1 HFKGSMQVMTK
12 TFSRKRPLMALAVLA
27 LMTSAAPLAAQRS
40 GDAEARLKKVEAE
53 VTALQ
58 RQVFPGGDGKYFAP
72 EISRGT
78 SAAAPVGT
86 PATTPVTDLLT
97 RMDSVESQ
105 MTRLTAQSEEN
116 GNRIAQIEAKFA
128 AMSAP
133 PSASAPAPVSALLSA
148 PVVVPTAVVKP
159 APATATVPKPAITS
173 ANLAPAPAKPIAES
187 SGPTAKR
194 VAAVKAVEKPVSDD
208 AGDDEYSYGYRLWE
222 AEFYPEAEQQL
233 QLFITKYPKHKRISF
248 GRNLLG
254 RALLDDGKPKEA
266 AQWFLKNYQ
275 ADKKGDRA
283 PDSLIYL
290 AESMRQLK
298 DVKRSCIA
306 LGEFAD
312 GYPAEASG
320 RLKSI
325 YDQVRFGVKCN

>member
-1 HFKGSMQVMTK
+1 MIN
-12 TFSRKRPLMALAVLA
+12 TFPGKRQLIARPLLARPLLALSLLA
-27 LMTSAAPLAAQRS
+27 LMSSAAPVWAQKA

-53 VTALQ
+53 VSALQ
-58 RQVFPGGDGKYFAP
+58 RQVFPGSGGKYFSP
-72 EISRGT
+72 EIAKGT
-78 SAAAPVGT
+78 STVAPVGT

-128 AMSAP
+128 AMA
-133 PSASAPAPVSALLSA
+133 APAPVAA
-148 PVVVPTAVVKP
+148 AVVAPAAVVQAPAAKP
-159 APATATVPKPAITS
+159 ALTAAAPKPAITS
-173 ANLAPAPAKPIAES
+173 ANLAPAAAKPKSAAENAVPS
-187 SGPTAKR
+187 AKR

-208 AGDDEYSYGYRLWE
+208 PGDDEYSYGYRLWE
-222 AEFYPEAEQQL
+222 AKFYPEAEQQL
-233 QLFITKYPKHKRISF
+233 QLYITKYPKHERISF

-254 RALLDDGKPKEA
+254 RALLDDAKPKEA

-275 ADKKGDRA
+275 TDKKGDRA

-290 AESMRQLK
+290 AESMRQLN
-298 DVKRSCIA
+298 DVKRACIA
-306 LGEFAD
+306 IGEFAD
-312 GYPAEASG
+312 SYSAEASG

-325 YDQVRFGVKCN
+325 YDKVRSGVKCN